1 MKFLI
6 TLWISKMAA
15 VIVSII
21 DKNRGTNYSGK
32 IAVKLMPDF
41 VKHFKGINYDKTIFV
56 TGTNGKSTTTNLL
69 AHTLKTAGKRV
80 ASNLEGANMMTG
92 VATTLI
98 KNSNLLGKFNKEY
111 LVLEIDERS
120 LLAIRKVLPAGH
132 MGITNLQKDQ
142 VQRNGDPDFIYRK
155 FEQAI
160 GKDMTLYLNNH
171 EPRSKALEDRA
182 GKSLYFSVNENC
194 KTYTKGDFYDV
205 TLPCPKCSH
214 PIKYENFNLAN
225 IGVFH
230 CTNCDHATSSTPTV
244 TVSEVNF
251 EEKNFTESGKKWEI
265 TYNTPFYIYNYAMC
279 IAICRNLNVDDEKI
293 ALGFK
298 TFSNPAER
306 REKLTYKGKNIHY
319 LRMKQE
325 NPETLQSALDT
336 IAEDKGE
343 KAIFMGMYEVKDFLP
358 HYSNTFYFF
367 DCDFAPIAKTPV
379 ERYVVFSSTVSY
391 DTANRIRYAGGESDK
406 ITVLDTEDLTL
417 VLNELE
423 KTKTDNIYFLT
434 GMKPYKKLKEYFSK
448 GGNE

>member
-6 TLWISKMAA
+6 TLWLSKMAA

-155 FEQAI
+155 FE
-160 GKDMTLYLNNH
+160 
-171 EPRSKALEDRA
+171 
-182 GKSLYFSVNENC
+182 
-194 KTYTKGDFYDV
+194 
-205 TLPCPKCSH
+205 
-214 PIKYENFNLAN
+214 
-225 IGVFH
+225 
-230 CTNCDHATSSTPTV
+230 
-244 TVSEVNF
+244 
-251 EEKNFTESGKKWEI
+251 
-265 TYNTPFYIYNYAMC
+265 
-279 IAICRNLNVDDEKI
+279 
-293 ALGFK
+293 
-298 TFSNPAER
+298 
-306 REKLTYKGKNIHY
+306 
-319 LRMKQE
+319 
-325 NPETLQSALDT
+325 
-336 IAEDKGE
+336 
-343 KAIFMGMYEVKDFLP
+343 
-358 HYSNTFYFF
+358 
-367 DCDFAPIAKTPV
+367 
-379 ERYVVFSSTVSY
+379 
-391 DTANRIRYAGGESDK
+391 
-406 ITVLDTEDLTL
+406 
-417 VLNELE
+417 
-423 KTKTDNIYFLT
+423 
-434 GMKPYKKLKEYFSK
+434 
-448 GGNE
+448 